1 MKMKRLILAILVLV
15 CGSFFILSPA
25 MADSVDNY
33 ITQLK
38 SDDSGVRAHAAQE
51 LGCG

>member
-1 MKMKRLILAILVLV
+1 MKRFITAVFALV
-15 CGSFFILSPA
+15 CGLFLILSPA
-25 MADSVDNY
+25 IADSVDNY

-38 SDDSGVRAHAAQE
+38 SEDADTRAHAAQE

>member
-1 MKMKRLILAILVLV
+1 MKRFIHATFLLV
-15 CGSFFILSPA
+15 CGSLIILSPA

-33 ITQLK
+33 MTQLK
-38 SDDSGVRAHAAQE
+38 SDDPGIRAHAAQE